1 MKCIE
6 TTDWQCDCG
15 NIQKVLLQKK
25 KHRKNSSFVKL
36 NLDYLLLLFI
46 IHNLDHII
54 QIVHPCFVSLF
65 RFWSRGRCCC
75 FLLFLPQAFVFV
87 FEQGGKQGF
96 EQRRDLSCFLNWKLQ
111 ITLNYKLQMPTKRI
125 KMVKKV
131 NANKNGGK
139 KWKFEQGGKQGFQ
152 QSRDLSSVI
161 EPKLYNSWQNSA
173 VFLTKNI
180 NFFCLQFS
188 ENKLVGRRQFK
199 KIWGWW
205 WGQGI
210 CWGFLKIKHG
220 GKLKKDGT
228 KYKKTN

>member
-1 MKCIE
+1 M
-6 TTDWQCDCG
+6 
-15 NIQKVLLQKK
+15 
-25 KHRKNSSFVKL
+25 
-36 NLDYLLLLFI
+36 
-46 IHNLDHII
+46 
-54 QIVHPCFVSLF
+54 
-65 RFWSRGRCCC
+65 
-75 FLLFLPQAFVFV
+75 
-87 FEQGGKQGF
+87 
-96 EQRRDLSCFLNWKLQ
+96 Q
-111 ITLNYKLQMPTKRI
+111 ITINYKLQMPTKRI
-125 KMVKKV
+125 KMEKAG
-131 NANKNGGK
+131 NLSREANKASSRAETWVFLKLKIANYFKCQQKWGK

-210 CWGFLKIKHG
+210 CWGFLKIKTWG
-220 GKLKKDGT
+220 EAEKRRNKI
-228 KYKKTN
+228 